1 MKTKLFILF
10 IPALFLLCSAA
21 QAQTAAV
28 LPNQPQ
34 VIELPDH
41 PLHAEP
47 HAMATERPIVGGGP
61 ETYTYGHGE
70 QPLWEFPDPKP
81 TKPLGDIARDYRQ
94 QRLAVRK
101 AGIVLDQQGSK

>member
-1 MKTKLFILF
+1 MKTKLLILF

-34 VIELPDH
+34 IVELPDH
-41 PLHAEP
+41 PLHAEA
-47 HAMATERPIVGGGP
+47 HGMAQERPIVGGGP

-70 QPLWEFPDPKP
+70 QPLWEFPDPKE

-94 QRLAVRK
+94 QKLAFKK
-101 AGIVLDQQGSK
+101 AGIVFEQEGSK